1 MVNTTGTKNKRGG
14 RRATMGH
21 ALHVYSRRHGGAKMP
36 IEITDGER
44 TPKGP
49 VQSAKLSSECGIHI
63 RNKFPLATHWKQYS
77 DKDSP
82 LINVIPDAIKT
93 VAVSLHTSSLHIAE

>member
-1 MVNTTGTKNKRGG
+1 
-14 RRATMGH
+14 
-21 ALHVYSRRHGGAKMP
+21 MP
-36 IEITDGER
+36 LESTDGER
-44 TPKGP
+44 RPKDP

-93 VAVSLHTSSLHIAE
+93 VAVSLHTSSLHIAECIKYFSMLKSNYLSFLCRENLN